1 MNEML
6 KTLCMKNGLSG
17 DETDVREYI
26 KEIISPYCKE
36 VITDNLGNLI
46 AYKEG
51 KKTPDSVGIGSFCV
65 LMRDQ
70 ASLLLAS
77 SVSWVKAALSLTA
90 ISASILRLISTPA
103 VFRPCIKVE

>member
-46 AYKEG
+46 A
-51 KKTPDSVGIGSFCV
+51 
-65 LMRDQ
+65 
-70 ASLLLAS
+70 
-77 SVSWVKAALSLTA
+77 
-90 ISASILRLISTPA
+90 
-103 VFRPCIKVE
+103 